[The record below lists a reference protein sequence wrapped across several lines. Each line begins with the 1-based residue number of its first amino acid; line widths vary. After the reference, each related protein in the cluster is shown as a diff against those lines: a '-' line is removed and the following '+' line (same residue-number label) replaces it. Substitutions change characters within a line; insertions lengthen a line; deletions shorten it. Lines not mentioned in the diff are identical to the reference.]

1 MEELKLILNHAEEK
15 MEKTIEAL
23 KEHLK
28 SIRTGRATPA
38 LLDGIFVKYYGV
50 ETPITQVGSISAPEA
65 NLLIVQPWDKTALK
79 DIEKA
84 ILTSDRDLNPNNDG
98 NLIRIPIP
106 VLTADRR
113 KDLVK
118 QVKKIAEEFKV
129 QIRNIRRDCND
140 DLKKL
145 EKGNVSE
152 DNLNNAIDEIQ
163 EITDKAIKRIDDI
176 IKIKEVS
183 ILEI

>member
-1 MEELKLILNHAEEK
+1 MEELELILNHADEK
-15 MEKTIEAL
+15 MKRIIDAL

-28 SIRTGRATPA
+28 SIRTGRANPA

-50 ETPITQVGSISAPEA
+50 DTPIAQVASISAPEA
-65 NLLIVQPWDKTALK
+65 NLLVVQPWDKTVIK

-98 NLIRIPIP
+98 NIIRIPIP
-106 VLTADRR
+106 ALTADRR

-129 QIRNIRRDCND
+129 QVRNVRRDCND

-145 EKGNVSE
+145 EKGSVSE
-152 DNLNNAIDEIQ
+152 DTLSNTIDDVQ
-163 EITDKAIKRIDDI
+163 EMTDKAIKSIDEI
-176 IKIKEVS
+176 IKIKEAS

>member
-1 MEELKLILNHAEEK
+1 MEELELILQHADEK
-15 MEKTIEAL
+15 MKRVKEAL

-28 SIRTGRATPA
+28 SIRTGRANPA

-50 ETPITQVGSISAPEA
+50 ETPIAQVSTISAPEA

-84 ILTSDRDLNPNNDG
+84 ILGSDRDLNPNNDG
-98 NLIRIPIP
+98 NIIRIPIP

-118 QVKKIAEEFKV
+118 QVKKIAEEFKIQV
-129 QIRNIRRDCND
+129 RNVRRDCND

-145 EKGNVSE
+145 EKGSVSE
-152 DNLNNAIDEIQ
+152 DTLSNAIDKMQ
-163 EITDKAIKRIDDI
+163 EITDTAIKQVDEI
-176 IKIKEVS
+176 IKIKETS

>member
-1 MEELKLILNHAEEK
+1 MEELELILNHADEK
-15 MEKTIEAL
+15 MNKIIDAL

-28 SIRTGRATPA
+28 SIRTGRANPA

-50 ETPITQVGSISAPEA
+50 ETPIAQVGTISAPEA
-65 NLLIVQPWDKTALK
+65 NLIVVQPWDKTALK

-84 ILTSDRDLNPNNDG
+84 IIGSERDLNPNNDG

-129 QIRNIRRDCND
+129 QVRNVRRDCND

-145 EKGNVSE
+145 EKGSVSE
-152 DNLNNAIDEIQ
+152 DILSNAIDNVQ
-163 EITDKAIKRIDDI
+163 ELTDKSIKHIDEI
-176 IKIKEVS
+176 IKIKETS

>member
-1 MEELKLILNHAEEK
+1 MEELELILNHADEK
-15 MEKTIEAL
+15 MKKIIDAL

-28 SIRTGRATPA
+28 SIRTGRANPA

-50 ETPITQVGSISAPEA
+50 ETPIAQVASISAPEA
-65 NLLIVQPWDKTALK
+65 NLLVVQPWDKTALK
-79 DIEKA
+79 DVEKA

-98 NLIRIPIP
+98 NIIRIPIP
-106 VLTADRR
+106 ALTADRR
-113 KDLVK
+113 KELVK

-129 QIRNIRRDCND
+129 QVRNVRRDCND

-145 EKGNVSE
+145 EKGSVSE
-152 DNLNNAIDEIQ
+152 DILSNTIDDVQ
-163 EITDKAIKRIDDI
+163 EKTDKAIKHIDEI
-176 IKIKEVS
+176 IKIKETS

>member
-1 MEELKLILNHAEEK
+1 MEELELILNHADVK
-15 MEKTIEAL
+15 MKRIIEAL

-28 SIRTGRATPA
+28 SIRTGRANPA

-50 ETPITQVGSISAPEA
+50 DTPIAQVASISAPEA
-65 NLLIVQPWDKTALK
+65 NLLVVQPWDKTAIK

-98 NLIRIPIP
+98 NIIRIPIP
-106 VLTADRR
+106 ALTADRR

-118 QVKKIAEEFKV
+118 QVRKIAEEFKV
-129 QIRNIRRDCND
+129 QVRNVRRDCND

-145 EKGNVSE
+145 EKGSVSE
-152 DNLNNAIDEIQ
+152 DTLSNTIDDVQ
-163 EITDKAIKRIDDI
+163 EMTDKAIKSIDEI
-176 IKIKEVS
+176 IKIKEAS

>member
-1 MEELKLILNHAEEK
+1 MEELELILNHADEK
-15 MEKTIEAL
+15 MKRIIDAL

-28 SIRTGRATPA
+28 SIRTGRANPA

-50 ETPITQVGSISAPEA
+50 DTPIAQVASISAPEA
-65 NLLIVQPWDKTALK
+65 NLLVVQPWDKTVIK
-79 DIEKA
+79 DIEKV

-98 NLIRIPIP
+98 NIIRIPIP
-106 VLTADRR
+106 ALTADRR

-129 QIRNIRRDCND
+129 QVRNVRRDCND

-145 EKGNVSE
+145 EKGSVSE
-152 DNLNNAIDEIQ
+152 DTLSNTIDDVQ
-163 EITDKAIKRIDDI
+163 EMTDKAIKSIDEI
-176 IKIKEVS
+176 IKIKEAS

>member
-1 MEELKLILNHAEEK
+1 MEELELILNHADEK
-15 MEKTIEAL
+15 MKRIIDAL

-28 SIRTGRATPA
+28 SIRTGRANPA

-50 ETPITQVGSISAPEA
+50 ETPIAQVASISAPEA
-65 NLLIVQPWDKTALK
+65 NLLVVQPWDKTALK
-79 DIEKA
+79 DVEKA

-98 NLIRIPIP
+98 NIIRIPIP
-106 VLTADRR
+106 ALTADRR

-129 QIRNIRRDCND
+129 QVRNVRRDCND

-145 EKGNVSE
+145 EKGSVSE
-152 DNLNNAIDEIQ
+152 DILSNTIDDVQ
-163 EITDKAIKRIDDI
+163 EMTDKAIKNIDEI
-176 IKIKEVS
+176 IKIKEAS

>member
-1 MEELKLILNHAEEK
+1 MEELELILSHADEK
-15 MEKTIEAL
+15 MKRIIDAL

-28 SIRTGRATPA
+28 SIRTGRANPA

-50 ETPITQVGSISAPEA
+50 ETPIAQVASISAPEA
-65 NLLIVQPWDKTALK
+65 NLLVVQPWDKTALK
-79 DIEKA
+79 DVEKA

-98 NLIRIPIP
+98 NIIRIPIP
-106 VLTADRR
+106 ALTADRR

-129 QIRNIRRDCND
+129 QVRNVRRDCND

-145 EKGNVSE
+145 EKGSVSE
-152 DNLNNAIDEIQ
+152 DILSNTIDDVQ
-163 EITDKAIKRIDDI
+163 EMTDKAIKNIDEI
-176 IKIKEVS
+176 IKIKEAS

>member
-1 MEELKLILNHAEEK
+1 MEELELILNHADEK
-15 MEKTIEAL
+15 MKKIIDAL

-28 SIRTGRATPA
+28 SIRTGRANPA

-50 ETPITQVGSISAPEA
+50 DTPLAQVGTISAPEA
-65 NLLIVQPWDKTALK
+65 NLLVVQPWDKTALK

-84 ILTSDRDLNPNNDG
+84 IIGSDRDLNPNNDG
-98 NLIRIPIP
+98 NIIRIPIP
-106 VLTADRR
+106 ALTADRR

-129 QIRNIRRDCND
+129 QVRNVRRDCND

-145 EKGNVSE
+145 EKGKVSE
-152 DNLNNAIDEIQ
+152 DTLNNAIDDVQ
-163 EITDKAIKRIDDI
+163 EMTDKAIKKIDEI
-176 IKIKEVS
+176 IKIKEAS
-183 ILEI
+183 IMEI